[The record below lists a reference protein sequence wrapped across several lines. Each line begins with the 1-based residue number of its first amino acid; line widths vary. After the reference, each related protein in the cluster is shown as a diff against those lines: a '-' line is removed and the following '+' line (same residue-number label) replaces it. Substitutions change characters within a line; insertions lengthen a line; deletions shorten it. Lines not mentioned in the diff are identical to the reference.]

1 MSRYHACGSLE
12 RMLEASQHWKEVA
25 LLSDGAVFAKE
36 SVWTLPYLQ
45 DLKQYFIDQPDEGK
59 DSFFVKLE
67 KQLEATEPEV
77 KQLAAEMLWVIYLCP
92 DNITKPRKLGNIRLV
107 WEWSGKS
114 FPENS
119 DWLAEDVLGGAGNA
133 GTGFNTNIPDEFAFF
148 IRVMIDF
155 KNLPKPERIEL
166 LYDGWKF
173 GKWLEQIP
181 ECDRRQFRN
190 MIVFLLF
197 PDNFEHIFSGTK
209 RRDIVREFT
218 GKTNAEV
225 NKLLALEID
234 QELLNIRREKEKEHD
249 TRDLDFYASPLYEL
263 WEGSKPENDSEH
275 NQGES
280 QPKTDT
286 MKYSLNQI
294 LYGPPGTGKTYNTV
308 NHAVAIIEDKS
319 LDKIEDDKDA
329 RQRFRELKQDGQI
342 AIVTF
347 HQNFTYEDFIE
358 GIRPVLDDEDR
369 NIEYELSEGVFKKIA
384 DRANKNRMQ
393 SEQTDNKSWDMDE
406 LLQVFAE
413 SMEVRRELGEEIN
426 LFPSGDR
433 SGATIGEIYWSG
445 DEKFKSVQLGGT
457 VKYQRLTQK
466 VIRRDYEDF
475 YKGEIKSPKDIKPT
489 HKSRRTQHGNAM
501 YYFALYQKIKQ
512 FHDEEWQQEE
522 SLPVEKQ
529 NYVLIIDE
537 INRGNIA
544 RIFGELITLIEPSK
558 RIGSKE
564 DETTVTLPYSK
575 EEFGVPDN
583 LYIIGTMNTAD
594 RSIALLDTALRRR
607 FEFIEMMPDSKHD
620 SISTDI
626 EGVNCQKLL
635 AAMNER
641 IHFLLDREH
650 QIGHTYFIGV
660 KRITGRDS
668 LEATFKTKIIP
679 LLQEYFY
686 DDWKKIDLV
695 LNGNGFIEDK
705 SEELRKDILEKL
717 PENKNALGELI
728 DEQRKIYE
736 LSDDDD
742 KWKDPKSYQA
752 IYAQGQSET
761 GEAG

>member
-12 RMLEASQHWKEVA
+12 RMLEASQHWQEAA

-107 WEWSGKS
+107 WEWSGEP
-114 FPENS
+114 FPEKS

-133 GTGFNTNIPDEFAFF
+133 GTGFNTNIPDELAFF

-155 KNLPKPERIEL
+155 KRLPETERIEL
-166 LYDGWKF
+166 LSDGWKF
-173 GKWLEQIP
+173 GKRLEQIP

-225 NKLLALEID
+225 NKLSALEID

-275 NQGES
+275 NQGVS
-280 QPKTDT
+280 QSKTDT

-294 LYGPPGTGKTYNTV
+294 LYGPPGTGKTWNTV
-308 NHAVAIIEDKS
+308 NHAVAIIEGKP
-319 LDKIEDDKDA
+319 LDELEEEDRKEVK
-329 RQRFRELKQDGQI
+329 QRFDKLKEEGQI
-342 AIVTF
+342 EMGTF

-358 GIRPVLDDEDR
+358 GIRPVLDDDDE
-369 NIEYELSEGVFKKIA
+369 NIKYKLSEGVFRKVA
-384 DRANKNRMQ
+384 DRANKNRIQ
-393 SEQTDNKSWDMDE
+393 SEQTGDMDE
-406 LLQVFAE
+406 LLQAFAE
-413 SMEVRRELGEEIN
+413 SIEERLELGEEIN
-426 LFPSGDR
+426 LSPPDAR
-433 SGATIGEIYWSG
+433 SGATIRKVNRSEDGN
-445 DEKFKSVQLGGT
+445 FKSVLLGGSVT
-457 VKYQRLTQK
+457 SPHLLNAGVIKQKY
-466 VIRRDYEDF
+466 DAF
-475 YKGEIKSPKDIKPT
+475 YKGEIAKPEDIKGKT
-489 HKSRRTQHGNAM
+489 GNRQGLAT
-501 YYFALYQKIKQ
+501 YYFPLFQKIKQ
-512 FHDEEWQQEE
+512 FHDEKWQSKE
-522 SLPVEKQ
+522 SVPIKKQ

-544 RIFGELITLIEPSK
+544 KIFGELITLIEPSK

-607 FEFIEMMPDSKHD
+607 FRFIEMMPDSKHVSD
-620 SISTDI
+620 NID
-626 EGVNCQKLL
+626 GVDCKKLL
-635 AAMNER
+635 DAMNNR
-641 IHFLLDREH
+641 IRFLLDREH
-650 QIGHTYFIGV
+650 QIGHTYFLDV
-660 KRITGRDS
+660 KRVTGKES
-668 LEATFKTKIIP
+668 LEAIFKNQIIP

-686 DDWKKIDLV
+686 DNWEKIDLV
-695 LNGNGFIEDK
+695 LNCNGFVHEIPFESD
-705 SEELRKDILEKL
+705 LF
-717 PENKNALGELI
+717 KNSDLI
-728 DEQRKIYE
+728 DEERKIYE
-736 LSDDDD
+736 LSDDDG
-742 KWKDPKSYQA
+742 KWEDPESYQA

>member
-1 MSRYHACGSLE
+1 MSRYHFQRSLE
-12 RMLEASQHWKEVA
+12 RMLEASQHWKEVI
-25 LLSDGAVFAKE
+25 LLSDGAVFARKP
-36 SVWTLPYLQ
+36 VWTLPYLQ

-249 TRDLDFYASPLYEL
+249 TRDLDFYAPPLYEL

-501 YYFALYQKIKQ
+501 YYFALFQKIKQ
-512 FHDEEWQQEE
+512 FHDEEWQSEE
-522 SLPVEKQ
+522 LMPVEKQ

-558 RIGSKE
+558 RIGGD
-564 DETTVTLPYSK
+564 DEATVTLPYSQDS
-575 EEFGVPDN
+575 FGIPDN

-594 RSIALLDTALRRR
+594 RSIAPLDTALRRR
-607 FEFIEMMPDSKHD
+607 FVFIEMMPEPYHD
-620 SISTDI
+620 SISKNI
-626 EGVNCQKLL
+626 EVGSEIVDCQELL
-635 AAMNER
+635 AEMNKR
-641 IHFLLDREH
+641 IRFLFDREH
-650 QIGHTYFIGV
+650 QIGHTYFIDV
-660 KRITGRDS
+660 DDLKS
-668 LEATFKTKIIP
+668 LEATFKNKIIP

-686 DDWKKIDLV
+686 DNWEKINLV
-695 LNGNGFIEDK
+695 LNCNGFIDPQP
-705 SEELRKDILEKL
+705 SIDRNLF
-717 PENKNALGELI
+717 KNSELI
-728 DEQRKIYE
+728 DEERRIYE
-736 LSDDDD
+736 LLPDDDG
-742 KWKDPKSYQA
+742 KWEDPNSYQA
-752 IYAQGQSET
+752 IYEKGQGET
-761 GEAG
+761 SGAG

>member
-12 RMLEASQHWKEVA
+12 RMLEASQHWTEVA

-286 MKYSLNQI
+286 MKYPLNQI
-294 LYGPPGTGKTYNTV
+294 LYGPPGTGKTWNTV
-308 NHAVAIIEDKS
+308 NYAVAIIESKS
-319 LDKIEDDKDA
+319 LDEIEDDKDA
-329 RQRFRELKQDGQI
+329 RQRFRELKRDGQI
-342 AIVTF
+342 AMVTF

-358 GIRPVLDDEDR
+358 GIRPVLADDGNE
-369 NIEYELSEGVFKKIA
+369 NIEYELSRGVFREIVE
-384 DRANKNRMQ
+384 RAKENW
-393 SEQTDNKSWDMDE
+393 T
-406 LLQVFAE
+406 
-413 SMEVRRELGEEIN
+413 GE
-426 LFPSGDR
+426 PD
-433 SGATIGEIYWSG
+433 
-445 DEKFKSVQLGGT
+445 D
-457 VKYQRLTQK
+457 
-466 VIRRDYEDF
+466 
-475 YKGEIKSPKDIKPT
+475 PK
-489 HKSRRTQHGNAM
+489 
-501 YYFALYQKIKQ
+501 
-512 FHDEEWQQEE
+512 
-522 SLPVEKQ
+522 
-529 NYVLIIDE
+529 YVLIIDE

-544 RIFGELITLIEPSK
+544 KIFGELITLLESSK
-558 RIGSKE
+558 RTGGD
-564 DETTVTLPYSK
+564 DEATATLPYSQDS
-575 EEFGVPDN
+575 FGVPDN

-594 RSIALLDTALRRR
+594 RSIAPLDTALRRR
-607 FEFIEMMPDSKHD
+607 FKFVEMMPDLEHHK
-620 SISTDI
+620 ISTDI
-626 EGVNCQKLL
+626 EGVNCQELL
-635 AAMNER
+635 AAMNKR
-641 IHFLLDREH
+641 IRFLFDREH
-650 QIGHTYFIGV
+650 QIGHTYFMDV
-660 KRITGRDS
+660 DNMES
-668 LEATFKTKIIP
+668 LAATFKNQIIP

-686 DDWKKIDLV
+686 DNWEKIDLV
-695 LNGNGFIEDK
+695 LNCNGFIDK
-705 SEELRKDILEKL
+705 TSIDSDLF
-717 PENKNALGELI
+717 KNSDLI
-728 DEQRKIYE
+728 DEERKIYE
-736 LSDDDD
+736 LSDDEG
-742 KWKDPKSYQA
+742 KWKDPKSYKK
-752 IYAQGQSET
+752 IYQKGQDET

>member
-12 RMLEASQHWKEVA
+12 RMLEASQHWQEAA

-107 WEWSGKS
+107 WEWSGEP
-114 FPENS
+114 FPEKS

-133 GTGFNTNIPDEFAFF
+133 GTGFNTNIPDELAFF

-155 KNLPKPERIEL
+155 KRLPETERIEL
-166 LYDGWKF
+166 LSDGWKF
-173 GKWLEQIP
+173 GKRLEQIP

-225 NKLLALEID
+225 NKLSALEID

-275 NQGES
+275 NQGVS
-280 QPKTDT
+280 QSKTDT

-294 LYGPPGTGKTYNTV
+294 LYGPPGTGKTWNTV
-308 NHAVAIIEDKS
+308 NYAVAIIEGKS
-319 LDKIEDDKDA
+319 VAEIEDDKDA
-329 RQRFRELKQDGQI
+329 RQRFRELKKNGQI
-342 AIVTF
+342 AMVTF

-489 HKSRRTQHGNAM
+489 HKSKRTQHGNAM

-522 SLPVEKQ
+522 SVPVEKQ

-544 RIFGELITLIEPSK
+544 KIFGELITLIESSK
-558 RIGSKE
+558 RIGGD
-564 DETTVTLPYSK
+564 DEATATLPYSQDS
-575 EEFGVPDN
+575 FGVPDN

-594 RSIALLDTALRRR
+594 RSIAPLDTALRRR
-607 FEFIEMMPDSKHD
+607 FEFVEMMPDLEHHK
-620 SISTDI
+620 ISTNI
-626 EGVNCQKLL
+626 EGVNCQELL
-635 AAMNER
+635 AAMNKR
-641 IHFLLDREH
+641 IRFLFDREH
-650 QIGHTYFIGV
+650 QIGHTYFMDI
-660 KRITGRDS
+660 DDMES
-668 LEATFKTKIIP
+668 LAATFKSQIIP

-686 DDWKKIDLV
+686 DNWEKIDLV
-695 LNGNGFIEDK
+695 LNCNGFVHETPFESD
-705 SEELRKDILEKL
+705 LF
-717 PENKNALGELI
+717 KNSDLI
-728 DEQRKIYE
+728 DEERKIYE
-736 LSDDDD
+736 LSDDDG
-742 KWKDPKSYQA
+742 KWEDPESYWA

>member
-1 MSRYHACGSLE
+1 M
-12 RMLEASQHWKEVA
+12 
-25 LLSDGAVFAKE
+25 
-36 SVWTLPYLQ
+36 
-45 DLKQYFIDQPDEGK
+45 
-59 DSFFVKLE
+59 
-67 KQLEATEPEV
+67 
-77 KQLAAEMLWVIYLCP
+77 
-92 DNITKPRKLGNIRLV
+92 
-107 WEWSGKS
+107 
-114 FPENS
+114 
-119 DWLAEDVLGGAGNA
+119 
-133 GTGFNTNIPDEFAFF
+133 
-148 IRVMIDF
+148 
-155 KNLPKPERIEL
+155 
-166 LYDGWKF
+166 
-173 GKWLEQIP
+173 
-181 ECDRRQFRN
+181 
-190 MIVFLLF
+190 
-197 PDNFEHIFSGTK
+197 
-209 RRDIVREFT
+209 
-218 GKTNAEV
+218 
-225 NKLLALEID
+225 
-234 QELLNIRREKEKEHD
+234 
-249 TRDLDFYASPLYEL
+249 
-263 WEGSKPENDSEH
+263 
-275 NQGES
+275 
-280 QPKTDT
+280 
-286 MKYSLNQI
+286 
-294 LYGPPGTGKTYNTV
+294 
-308 NHAVAIIEDKS
+308 
-319 LDKIEDDKDA
+319 
-329 RQRFRELKQDGQI
+329 
-342 AIVTF
+342 
-347 HQNFTYEDFIE
+347 
-358 GIRPVLDDEDR
+358 
-369 NIEYELSEGVFKKIA
+369 
-384 DRANKNRMQ
+384 
-393 SEQTDNKSWDMDE
+393 
-406 LLQVFAE
+406 LQVFAE

-489 HKSRRTQHGNAM
+489 HKSRRTQPGNAM

-705 SEELRKDILEKL
+705 SEKLLKDILEKL
-717 PENKNALGELI
+717 PENKKDLGDLI
-728 DEQRKIYE
+728 DEERKIYE
-736 LSDDDD
+736 LSDDDN
-742 KWKDPKSYQA
+742 KWKAPKSYQT
-752 IYAQGQSET
+752 IY
-761 GEAG
+761 GEKGEGDNDGIEQDT